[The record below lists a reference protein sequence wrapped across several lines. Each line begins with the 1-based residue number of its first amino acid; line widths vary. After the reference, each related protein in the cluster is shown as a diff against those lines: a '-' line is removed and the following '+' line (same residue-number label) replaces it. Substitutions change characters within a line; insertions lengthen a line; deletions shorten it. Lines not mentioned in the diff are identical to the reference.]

1 MPGDVL
7 MKPIRLVRIVIAVT
21 LLIALL
27 SPALVQIDRSNFQ
40 VAVAQGATSKE
51 VVVINFNVQ
60 VDSGSSSLFSRAVSI
75 AKADGAAAIMID
87 ENTPGGLVNDML
99 LMINSISD
107 ANASGIPVY
116 AYIGNDS
123 LAASAGSYIAM
134 ATNRIFMGPGS
145 QIGPSTPIVVGGTS
159 LEQNHTAGAMLSLMT
174 SLAEAHGRN
183 TTAAFQMV
191 VNDIAYSYSQ
201 ALAYH
206 IADQSSNSLSQTLQD
221 LNLSGATVVTVS
233 ENLPEQ
239 LVSFLSNP
247 TVDGILFLIGIVA
260 ITLDFLHPTVILS
273 VAGLVLIALALI
285 GAEAIQGGATSS
297 AIAVPL
303 VLFAAAA
310 ALIVFEIKT
319 GHGFMMFAGV
329 VVGAFAT
336 LLLAYQVPYSPS
348 PFGDVQFIE
357 LGILVIIGGLLALYA
372 RWVVGAMKRKPYTG
386 VESLV
391 GKSGSA
397 VSDLGPEGE
406 VSIDG
411 IIWKARLAEGAAK
424 KGDHVVVKQ
433 VTGLTLVV
441 ERESIKERHG
451 EKS

>member
-1 MPGDVL
+1 MIPKVV
-7 MKPIRLVRIVIAVT
+7 RL
-21 LLIALL
+21 ALL
-27 SPALVQIDRSNFQ
+27 GSILVFLLLPVVFVPQSTHYRIS
-40 VAVAQGATSKE
+40 VAQGASSKQ
-51 VVVINFNVQ
+51 VVVINFDVQ

-75 AKADGAAAIMID
+75 AKADRAAAIVID

-99 LMINSISD
+99 QMISSISD
-107 ANASGIPVY
+107 ANSSGIPVY
-116 AYIGNDS
+116 TYIGNDS

-134 ATNRIFMGPGS
+134 ATSKIFMGPGS

-159 LEQNHTAGAMLSLMT
+159 LEQNHTAGAMLSLMV

-206 IADQSSNSLSQTLQD
+206 VADQSSSSLSQTLQD
-221 LNLSGATVVTVS
+221 LNLSGASVVTVS

-239 LVSFLSNP
+239 LVSLLSNP
-247 TVDGILFLIGIVA
+247 TVDGILLLVGIIA

-273 VAGLVLIALALI
+273 IAGLVLIALALI
-285 GAEAIQGGATSS
+285 GAEAIQGGANSS
-297 AIAVPL
+297 AFAVPI

-310 ALIVFEIKT
+310 ALIVFELKT

-348 PFGDVQFIE
+348 PFGDLQYIE
-357 LGILVIIGGLLALYA
+357 LGILVIVGGLLALYA
-372 RWVVGAMKRKPYTG
+372 RWIASSIRRKPYTG
-386 VESLV
+386 AESIV

-397 VSDLGPEGE
+397 TTDLEPDGE

-411 IIWKARLAEGAAK
+411 IIWKAKLLDGSAK
-424 KGDHVVVKQ
+424 KGDRILVKQ
-433 VTGLTLVV
+433 VSGLTLIV
-441 ERESIKERHG
+441 EKESIKQR
-451 EKS
+451 